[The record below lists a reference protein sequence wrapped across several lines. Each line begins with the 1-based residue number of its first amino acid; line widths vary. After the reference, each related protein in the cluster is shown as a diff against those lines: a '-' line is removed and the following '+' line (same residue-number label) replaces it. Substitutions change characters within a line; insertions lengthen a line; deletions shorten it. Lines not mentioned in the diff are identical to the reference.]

1 MNLIRLIALALV
13 IFLIFHMVRK
23 WWRGKSGDI
32 AQRDAGENRKQPK
45 KIADMVRCAQCGLH
59 IPEHESLNRDGRHF
73 CSKEHLEQ
81 HRDS

>member
-13 IFLIFHMVRK
+13 VFLIYQVVRK
-23 WWRGKSGDI
+23 WWRGKSGEI
-32 AQRDAGENRKQPK
+32 AQRGADNSRPQPK

-59 IPEHESLNRDGRHF
+59 IPEQESLSSDGKHF